1 MASFITSIRLGY
13 LLPYTPLIPA
23 QKKVVSTLWN
33 AVIEK
38 ADLKWL
44 NIEKLSG
51 DFPLRVQVLDKT
63 VNFVGPVRIIFPSTT
78 SQIFSDT
85 CKVAVIFGL
94 FCLPAGY
101 LATLRFLEPNSDDVP
116 KNKRNFAQLHPRAS
130 AGVVSLIFSSASAII
145 FFRLLTKVITGQ
157 PSIDFF
163 QSPIIHIK

>member
-23 QKKVVSTLWN
+23 QKKVVSTLSN

-44 NIEKLSG
+44 NIEKLSA
-51 DFPLRVQVLDKT
+51 DFPSRVQVLDKT
-63 VNFVGPVRIIFPSTT
+63 VNFVGPVRIIFPSTA

-85 CKVAVIFGL
+85 YKVAVIFGL

-101 LATLRFLEPNSDDVP
+101 LAALRFLKPNSYDDS
-116 KNKRNFAQLHPRAS
+116 KQRNFAQLHPRAC

-157 PSIDFF
+157 PSIEFF
-163 QSPIIHIK
+163 QSPIIRIT